1 MERFDEHFV
10 SVDKQPLLRIM
21 DQNNRDSQW
30 PIHSKKLVIP
40 YSIMDEQLYEGKQ
53 IRRRSLLSR
62 EDFAKQIGVSFTTV
76 NRWEAGKSKP
86 SFKALRNIDDYCKKE
101 KIDFNT
107 GDYSVR

>member
-1 MERFDEHFV
+1 MEF
-10 SVDKQPLLRIM
+10 
-21 DQNNRDSQW
+21 SQA
-30 PIHSKKLVIP
+30 I
-40 YSIMDEQLYEGKQ
+40 KQ
-53 IRRRSLLSR
+53 IRRRSLLSQ

-107 GDYSVR
+107 GDSSVR

>member
-1 MERFDEHFV
+1 MEFA
-10 SVDKQPLLRIM
+10 QAI
-21 DQNNRDSQW
+21 
-30 PIHSKKLVIP
+30 
-40 YSIMDEQLYEGKQ
+40 KQ
-53 IRRRSLLSR
+53 IRCRSLLSQ

-101 KIDFNT
+101 NIDFNT